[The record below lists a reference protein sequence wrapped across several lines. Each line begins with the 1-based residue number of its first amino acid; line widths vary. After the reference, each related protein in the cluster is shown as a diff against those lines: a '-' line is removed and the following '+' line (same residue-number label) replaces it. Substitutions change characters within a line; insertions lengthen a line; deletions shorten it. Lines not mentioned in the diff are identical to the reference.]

1 MVLKERA
8 FALNDCKVSIFN
20 VRSGEHLFTLSE
32 DNEEVISFAVSQ
44 NEKYI
49 ATTNKTFM
57 TRIYLLQQ
65 LTELGSVQQSI

>member
-1 MVLKERA
+1 M
-8 FALNDCKVSIFN
+8 
-20 VRSGEHLFTLSE
+20 RSGEHLFTLSE